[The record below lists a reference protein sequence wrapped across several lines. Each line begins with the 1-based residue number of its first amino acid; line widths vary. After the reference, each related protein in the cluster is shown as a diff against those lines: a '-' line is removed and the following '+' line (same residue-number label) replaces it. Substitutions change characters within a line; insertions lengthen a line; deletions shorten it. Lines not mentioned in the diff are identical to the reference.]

1 MYKRVLKD
9 LEWLASYCWTINKIS
24 KLSVNVTLMSW
35 WTSRDTQC
43 AFPPC
48 RCSPGYFGDPRLP
61 GGSCHPCQCNPGGSV
76 DGNCDGA
83 TGQCLCKPGV
93 TGQLCEECEPRH
105 LLLEDECVCRWFLNC
120 LLSQGAVLHSSDI
133 YVHVVIPW
141 MGLWCQAMFFPW
153 RKETLRNYYSC
164 KTERFGEDILWRS
177 HPTSTI
183 LWTQRKVQ

>member
-24 KLSVNVTLMSW
+24 KLSVNVPLMSW
-35 WTSRDTQC
+35 WTSRDAQC

-76 DGNCDGA
+76 DGNCDSA
-83 TGQCLCKPGV
+83 TGQCVCKPGV

-120 LLSQGAVLHSSDI
+120 LLSEVFAPLQWYLGACGYSLDGYSLDGFMMSGHVLS
-133 YVHVVIPW
+133 
-141 MGLWCQAMFFPW
+141 M
-153 RKETLRNYYSC
+153 KERDPYKLL
-164 KTERFGEDILWRS
+164 FL
-177 HPTSTI
+177 
-183 LWTQRKVQ
+183 